1 MLGEKAA
8 IWNYT
13 PNLLSG
19 EATVSESYACC
30 FDKLEPFL
38 DGLEDADRKK
48 IQGLIDITNE
58 RISGFRKKLFDI
70 ETEYDK

>member
-1 MLGEKAA
+1 MPIE
-8 IWNYT
+8 
-13 PNLLSG
+13 
-19 EATVSESYACC
+19 
-30 FDKLEPFL
+30 
-38 DGLEDADRKK
+38 K